1 MSVLDSIIEGVRED
15 LAIRRVSLAQIQEAI
30 DRAPAVRDPL
40 ATMLSQEMS
49 LIAEVKRS
57 SPSKGVLAQIAD
69 PAALAEQYAE
79 AGASMISVL
88 TERRRF
94 GGSLDD
100 LDAVRARVDIPVLRK
115 DFMVDEY
122 QFFEARAYGADVVL
136 LIVAALG
143 ANQLKDYFQLAS
155 ELGMRS
161 LVEVHTHDELER
173 ALEISPEI
181 VGINSRNLKTLEVN
195 TGAFAELIP
204 RLPADVVRVAESGI
218 TNRRDVD
225 YAQNSGATAILV
237 GEALVRAGEPATAV
251 RELLGLGRL
260 EQRALIR
267 RSLMATSVNMVAA
280 LYLKHLLVHSMSLKL
295 RMQARRW
302 IQFFN
307 LS

>member
-1 MSVLDSIIEGVRED
+1 MARMSVLDSIIEGVRED

-122 QFFEARAYGADVVL
+122 QFFEARAHGADVVL

-161 LVEVHTHDELER
+161 LIEVHTHNELER

-181 VGINSRNLKTLEVN
+181 VGVNSRNLKTLEVD

-260 EQRALIR
+260 EQ
-267 RSLMATSVNMVAA
+267 
-280 LYLKHLLVHSMSLKL
+280 
-295 RMQARRW
+295 
-302 IQFFN
+302 
-307 LS
+307 